1 MYFYSLNYKFL
12 FILTLFNSL
21 LSLLIGDSV
30 INITDNNFIEQISLS
45 PSNNFKINLNIGDN
59 DKIYLSLISYNN
71 SDFNIN
77 SNINFTENTTSKS
90 ISTIINI
97 SMVKSDENPFIN
109 ISSEN
114 RNTIQ
119 LIHIKKNKYSTYCN
133 VTEGD
138 DETIKIDKVYYN
150 FVKFLDNKNKN
161 IKVDIKFKDNLDN
174 NIYYGIVK
182 LLNINEDYLPRA
194 ESFKKA
200 ELIENYKSEKVKKKD
215 KSIKID
221 KIEENEN
228 KDIYTAFILSIDSK
242 AEIKH
247 DYSIII
253 NEDIMNTFLLGSI
266 IVALIFAIITFFL
279 IRRKQNMGEKKSG
292 EEFLEEKQ
300 DEEKET

>member
-45 PSNNFKINLNIGDN
+45 PSNNCKINLNIGDN